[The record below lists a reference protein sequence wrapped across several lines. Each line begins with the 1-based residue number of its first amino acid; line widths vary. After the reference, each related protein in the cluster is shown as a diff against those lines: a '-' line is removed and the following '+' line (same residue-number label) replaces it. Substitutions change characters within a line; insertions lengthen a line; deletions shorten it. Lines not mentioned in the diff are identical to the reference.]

1 MTQVEGERGA
11 GYVTAEELIP
21 ESPASPLFLGGRA
34 KAEPKRKPTVAA
46 LAAQQDDI
54 MQALAALSTQVQSLA
69 KAGLGQPTPAQP
81 IAGAALPPAQAPRQV
96 LATQVS
102 ASVMAAQSPPR
113 KFADLLGAP
122 RTRRPAD
129 RDCKVRPFC
138 CPSLTGTMCHHERVL
153 DASPFDGVTRFCSE
167 FSFWSWASALPRLVF
182 STGTAY
188 ARFLR
193 ISICIPERAPRP
205 MAPPSSRCRFL
216 IFRLLQIRAR
226 CLLPRMRSIPANG
239 LPYPNASQED
249 LSRTTELLKLW
260 GRWDVPPLPCF

>member
-11 GYVTAEELIP
+11 GYVTAEELIQ

-69 KAGLGQPTPAQP
+69 KSGLGQPTPAQP

-122 RTRRPAD
+122 PKAMVP
-129 RDCKVRPFC
+129 K
-138 CPSLTGTMCHHERVL
+138 
-153 DASPFDGVTRFCSE
+153 ASPLPVADEEARGPRLQS
-167 FSFWSWASALPRLVF
+167 SAL
-182 STGTAY
+182 
-188 ARFLR
+188 
-193 ISICIPERAPRP
+193 
-205 MAPPSSRCRFL
+205 
-216 IFRLLQIRAR
+216 
-226 CLLPRMRSIPANG
+226 LLPLTYR
-239 LPYPNASQED
+239 D
-249 LSRTTELLKLW
+249 
-260 GRWDVPPLPCF
+260 DVPPRTSAGCLPF